1 MTGTA
6 RNAHDAL
13 TPKVAGH
20 VFICYTREDSN
31 DVDQLQRAL
40 QEAGITVWRDTAD
53 LWPGDDWRM
62 KIRSAIDNNAL
73 VFLACFSSSSIARG
87 RSYQNEELVL
97 AIQQLLLRPP
107 EQPWLIPVRFDDC
120 EIPDRSIGDGRSFT
134 SIQRAD
140 LFGDR
145 YEHGLQRLIVAIQRI
160 LGRHADPA
168 PADHRL
174 QADAD
179 LAASP
184 VMNVLEDLRRDIDSG
199 EFELHYQPKVILGTG
214 PTAGM
219 EALVQ
224 WQHLVQGS
232 MAPEQFIPLVEQS
245 YLRQDITFQVV
256 NKALAQAAAWWR
268 DGLQV
273 QVSMNVTARDLLNID
288 LAGSIGRALGRYELP
303 SAALLLEISERLLTG
318 APTNESTAVDGLNA
332 LGVSL
337 SLDDFGTGDASLV
350 QLKRLPVSEVKID
363 SSFIS
368 SLLHSADDEVIVQC
382 IVDLIRALGIDS
394 VAEGV
399 ESAEVATAL
408 RVMGCKAAQGDH
420 FCKPLDPLS
429 ATAWLAEHMPLPA
442 SEFMT
447 PR

>member
-184 VMNVLEDLRRDIDSG
+184 LMNVLEDLRRTSILVSSSCTTSPRSSWGPARPREWRRWSSG
-199 EFELHYQPKVILGTG
+199 ST
-214 PTAGM
+214 
-219 EALVQ
+219 
-224 WQHLVQGS
+224 WS
-232 MAPEQFIPLVEQS
+232 
-245 YLRQDITFQVV
+245 RDR
-256 NKALAQAAAWWR
+256 WR
-268 DGLQV
+268 
-273 QVSMNVTARDLLNID
+273 
-288 LAGSIGRALGRYELP
+288 P
-303 SAALLLEISERLLTG
+303 SSSSR
-318 APTNESTAVDGLNA
+318 
-332 LGVSL
+332 SL
-337 SLDDFGTGDASLV
+337 SSPT
-350 QLKRLPVSEVKID
+350 
-363 SSFIS
+363 
-368 SLLHSADDEVIVQC
+368 
-382 IVDLIRALGIDS
+382 
-394 VAEGV
+394 
-399 ESAEVATAL
+399 
-408 RVMGCKAAQGDH
+408 
-420 FCKPLDPLS
+420 
-429 ATAWLAEHMPLPA
+429 
-442 SEFMT
+442 
-447 PR
+447 